1 MPMPQPRVALP
12 AAQIDLVTPLP
23 ITASTE
29 LFSLCQTATADGSL
43 SASELKALRAWH
55 ERTENPGVP
64 TPRYVR
70 GLVGEI
76 IASGRVSTS
85 DLHALWRSLEPALPG
100 ELGRRRPASLRLV
113 AQGREPYQDEPTP
126 DRVRND
132 LLASAC
138 FMLAGCASSRAA
150 VLERHARIGEPVL
163 LVRAAKRRGRS
174 ANAIQVCAAS
184 GKPLGLVPEHY
195 ASELAPLLDRGARYR
210 AHLRAVLNGGI
221 APALIVQSFL
231 YAPSATL
238 GLGTAAQRRMA
249 RRRTSPAI
257 WMVIRTVVALLIA
270 LAVAT
275 VLRR

>member
-1 MPMPQPRVALP
+1 MPQTRVAPP
-12 AAQIDLVTPLP
+12 AAPIDLVMPLP

-43 SASELKALRAWH
+43 SASELKALRVWL
-55 ERTENPGVP
+55 ERSETPGVP

-163 LVRAAKRRGRS
+163 LVRAKRRGRS